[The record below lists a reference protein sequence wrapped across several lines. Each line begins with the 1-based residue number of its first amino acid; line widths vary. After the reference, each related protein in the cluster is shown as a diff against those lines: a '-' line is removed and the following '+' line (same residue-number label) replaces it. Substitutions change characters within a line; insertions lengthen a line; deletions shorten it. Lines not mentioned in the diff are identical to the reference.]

1 MSNRALLQD
10 IVNALSEK
18 GGMNKMQ
25 SEKFCR
31 QFFSLIREVLLRD
44 SYVKIKGLGT
54 FKLMTV
60 SERES
65 VDVNTG
71 QRIEISAHQRIVF
84 SPDKNI
90 ASRINRP
97 FESFETIELSDEPT
111 EPQEEAVA
119 DKVKPEE
126 SPAGAVADNVHT
138 VFLGNADAEQSAT
151 EEPAEAP
158 EQPAPVETGQ
168 TAQEE
173 PAQEEPV
180 LQEPQ
185 EEPEGTPESYEEE
198 ESGKSVWKILGWTL
212 LSVLLLLASYFAGYY
227 HLFGNTD
234 ICSPLKSSA
243 PADTQKKDSP
253 AEAALADTL
262 AVKEDTLAV
271 AAQEPTDYA
280 AEAAKYEQIE
290 GADYLIVGEL
300 ETHEMKAGE
309 GVIRLAQKLYGSKEM
324 AQYVIFYNHIS
335 NPDVIP
341 VGRKIVFPKLAKKE

>member
-97 FESFETIELSDEPT
+97 FESFETIELSNEPT

-151 EEPAEAP
+151 EEPAEAQ

-173 PAQEEPV
+173 PV

-185 EEPEGTPESYEEE
+185 EEPEETPESYEEE

-212 LSVLLLLASYFAGYY
+212 LSVLLLLASYFAGYCD
-227 HLFGNTD
+227 LFGNTD

-253 AEAALADTL
+253 AEAAPADTL

-341 VGRKIVFPKLAKKE
+341 VGRKIVFPKLVKKE